1 MKKCLKYHIFRQSWF
16 HDTFLKK
23 KKNPEFQAAFT
34 VQNGAKGM
42 TAKACITRKGL
53 GGDKKSRGKAMWQ
66 WVIWTHHVLSNLT
79 TGHDEC
85 LCYSKFKNSQYPFKK
100 PKTMDQSHQSPML
113 LGPKRCPNTNPKRI
127 PPLLARI
134 RNQVWSYHY
143 YPHPQNALFLFSI
156 FTQNKK

>member
-23 KKNPEFQAAFT
+23 EKNPEFQAAFT

>member
-23 KKNPEFQAAFT
+23 KKSRISGSFRSSKWGQGHDSE
-34 VQNGAKGM
+34 G
-42 TAKACITRKGL
+42 ITTKGL

-66 WVIWTHHVLSNLT
+66 WVIWTHHGLSNLT
-79 TGHDEC
+79 TSHDEC

-127 PPLLARI
+127 PPLLVRI

-143 YPHPQNALFLFSI
+143 YPHPQNALFLFSN
-156 FTQNKK
+156 FT